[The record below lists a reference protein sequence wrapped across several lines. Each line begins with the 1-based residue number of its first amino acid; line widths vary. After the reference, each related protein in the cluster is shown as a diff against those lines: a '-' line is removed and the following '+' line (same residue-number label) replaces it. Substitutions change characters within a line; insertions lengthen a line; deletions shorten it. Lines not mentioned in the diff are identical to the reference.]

1 MRWWSNG
8 YDSSL
13 PSSVSGFETIFSAHA
28 QKLDQNRAF
37 PTEKMTKVPAG
48 ALFFEQANI

>member
-37 PTEKMTKVPAG
+37 PTEKSNESPSQRILINFINK
-48 ALFFEQANI
+48 